1 MGSSE
6 LVQKSFAALSKCML
20 PKDTFKGKVAF
31 ITGGGTGIGRAIT
44 ERLSEMGASCCI
56 VSRKLDVLDQTAR
69 EIREKD
75 PEAKILTAAAD
86 VRNPE
91 AVSSAVDK
99 CVGDLGLPHIVI
111 NNAAGNFISPTE
123 RLSSN
128 AFRSVVDIVLMGT
141 INVTMDIGKRL
152 IDAKQ
157 GANFLGITTVYAHYG
172 SGYVVPSACAKSGV
186 QTLHRSLASE
196 WGKYGFRFNCIA
208 PGPIYTKGAFSRL
221 DPGGQFSKEMVKRIP
236 TKRLG
241 ELDEISNLAAY
252 LVSDYSSWLTGEVI
266 NFDGGELMSMV
277 GEFNS
282 LERVPTEQWDQLA
295 SMIKNVK
302 GS

>member
-1 MGSSE
+1 MSD
-6 LVQKSFAALSKCML
+6 LVQKSFRAVSKCML

-56 VSRKLDVLDQTAR
+56 VSRKLDVLDKTAE
-69 EIREKD
+69 EIKKSI
-75 PEAKILTAAAD
+75 PGSNIVTASAD

-91 AVSSAVDK
+91 AVAAAVDK
-99 CVGDLGLPHIVI
+99 CVADLGLPNIVI

-128 AFRSVVDIVLMGT
+128 AFRSVIDIVLMGT
-141 INVTMDIGKRL
+141 INITMDIGKRL

-221 DPGGQFSKEMVKRIP
+221 DPSGQFSEKMMHRIP

-266 NFDGGELMSMV
+266 NFDGGELMSMA

-282 LERVPTEQWDQLA
+282 LEKVTPEQWDQLTA
-295 SMIKNVK
+295 MIKNVK

>member
-1 MGSSE
+1 MSSSD
-6 LVQKSFAALSKCML
+6 LLQKSFRAVSKCML

-31 ITGGGTGIGRAIT
+31 VTGGGTGIGRAIT

-56 VSRKLDVLDQTAR
+56 VSRKLDVLDKTA
-69 EIREKD
+69 EDIQKSI
-75 PEAKILTAAAD
+75 PGSKIITAAAD
-86 VRNPE
+86 VRNPD
-91 AVSSAVDK
+91 AVAIAVDK
-99 CVGDLGLPHIVI
+99 CVKDLGLPNIVI

-128 AFRSVVDIVLMGT
+128 AFRSVIDIVLMGT
-141 INVTMDIGKRL
+141 INVTMDIAKRL
-152 IDAKQ
+152 IEAKQ
-157 GANFLGITTVYAHYG
+157 GANFLGITTIYAHYG

-221 DPGGQFSKEMVKRIP
+221 DPSGQFSDQMMNRIP

-241 ELDEISNLAAY
+241 ELEEISNLAAY
-252 LVSDYSSWLTGEVI
+252 LVSDYSSWMTGEVI

-282 LERVPTEQWDQLA
+282 LEKVPQEQWDELTA
-295 SMIKNVK
+295 MIKNVK